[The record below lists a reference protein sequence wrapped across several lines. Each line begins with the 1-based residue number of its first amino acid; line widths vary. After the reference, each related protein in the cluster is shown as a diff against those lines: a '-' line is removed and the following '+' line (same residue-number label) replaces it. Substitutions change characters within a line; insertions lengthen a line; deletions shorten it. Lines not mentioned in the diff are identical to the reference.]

1 MLDASGGRTRSRR
14 LLRRAGLGGVA
25 VFACAVFLA
34 AAATAAFAA
43 AATTLPASSLGTITP
58 GGGPLPPPG
67 TPGTKI
73 SATCPSWLFADQA
86 GLTFSSGNAVL
97 YQPDNSGVPGLFGL
111 PPFDGGNVQG
121 NATMS
126 DVVDSTQPSY
136 VGQGHLWYGLTYNA
150 NGQFYFGETLMF
162 KGTGPAGSIS
172 LNANPGFVT
181 SASGHS
187 SGWGHLTLTCS

>member
-1 MLDASGGRTRSRR
+1 MSDHSGGRARPRR
-14 LLRRAGLGGVA
+14 LLRRGGLGGIA
-25 VFACAVFLA
+25 VFACAVVCG
-34 AAATAAFAA
+34 AAATGAFAA

-67 TPGTKI
+67 SPGTKI
-73 SATCPSWLFADQA
+73 SATCPQWLFADQA
-86 GLTFSSGNAVL
+86 GFTFSSGNAVL
-97 YQPDNSGVPGLFGL
+97 YQPDNGIPGSLGL

-126 DVVDSTQPSY
+126 DFVDSTQPSY
-136 VGQGHLWYGLTYNA
+136 TGQAHLWYGLTYNA

-162 KGTGPAGSIS
+162 KGTGAAGSIS

-181 SASGHS
+181 SASGHN